1 MRIPKDDAVLVVVDV
16 QERLFPHIAEHEE
29 LEKKVT
35 TLIKGASL
43 LGIPIVVTEQYVK
56 GLGQTIPTV
65 AKALEGV
72 ERIEKMA
79 FSCCDQPEFMA
90 SLVKLNRKHI
100 ILCGIETHV
109 CVLQTAL
116 DLLEQNLNPVVVRD
130 AVSSRFISD
139 KESALL
145 RMQHEGVTPTSVES
159 ILFELTRV
167 SGTDTFKAISKLVK

>member
-1 MRIPKDDAVLVVVDV
+1 
-16 QERLFPHIAEHEE
+16 
-29 LEKKVT
+29 
-35 TLIKGASL
+35 
-43 LGIPIVVTEQYVK
+43 
-56 GLGQTIPTV
+56 
-65 AKALEGV
+65 
-72 ERIEKMA
+72 
-79 FSCCDQPEFMA
+79 MA
-90 SLVKLNRKHI
+90 SLIKLNRKHV

-116 DLLEQNLNPVVVRD
+116 DLLEQNLKPVVVRD